1 MIYKYNSPRIAAF
14 LPSMIG
20 IAIIDSIIFLSH
32 CPTKLFIQQL
42 SSSQR
47 QGRVYLFAGG
57 KKIAFEKHSLIAQ
70 TEPRVYMTWY
80 KVLMIE
86 GGKKWSQNRST
97 S

>member
-1 MIYKYNSPRIAAF
+1 MIYKYNGPRIAAF
-14 LPSMIG
+14 LPSVIG
-20 IAIIDSIIFLSH
+20 IVIIDSIIFLSH

-47 QGRVYLFAGG
+47 QGRVYLFAE

-86 GGKKWSQNRST
+86 GGKK
-97 S
+97 